1 MNEHDS
7 LMAAARRPAIRRV
20 PALRPL
26 QWLRDGWRDFMRHPG
41 PSMVYGIIVTLGG
54 WLALSVAL
62 PHAEFFTSAVAGFVM
77 VTPLIASGVYE
88 LSRQGEQ
95 GLRPGFMDSVRALR
109 RNGNSIADVGI
120 ALLLMCLFWERVV
133 AVMFALSYGGDM
145 GSVTDFASK
154 VLFSGDYLGVVLAWV
169 LSGALLASVVFAATA
184 VGMPMVIDR
193 DCDVVTA
200 MLTSWR
206 AVLGNLPAM
215 AVWAAL
221 IVGLSLLSIFTALIG
236 LVVVMPLLGHATW
249 CAYKDVVEPGV
260 AGK

>member
-1 MNEHDS
+1 MSQHNPE
-7 LMAAARRPAIRRV
+7 MKPAGRPSIHKV

-26 QWLRDGWRDFMRHPG
+26 HWLREGWRDFMRHPG
-41 PSMVYGIIVTLGG
+41 PSMVYGLIVTLGG

-62 PHAEFFTSAVAGFVM
+62 PHAEFFTSAVAGFIM

-145 GSVTDFASK
+145 GSVTDFMSE

-200 MLTSWR
+200 MITSWR

-249 CAYKDVVEPGV
+249 CAYKDIVE
-260 AGK
+260 